1 MSSLSFPTRSNT
13 QTLMTTWCVYSLSVI
28 LKVDSSMC
36 KCARMQIPMGSEPS
50 WGLSHAKG
58 ILNMLPQ
65 HVIAAPPTCSVWIA
79 CFTPPHPLPGPLSM
93 RNLNKPVPFTS
104 NSIHHLLFITSNQ
117 QRGKVTHFYPLFLL
131 IRNLPLDRWTLLT
144 LLMWLIFHVWY
155 MLILP
160 GDCTV
165 KLSWII

>member
-1 MSSLSFPTRSNT
+1 MSRLSFPTRSNT
-13 QTLMTTWCVYSLSVI
+13 QTLMTAWCVYSLSVL

-36 KCARMQIPMGSEPS
+36 KCARMQIPMRSEPS
-50 WGLSHAKG
+50 WGLSHAKS

-79 CFTPPHPLPGPLSM
+79 CFTPPLPGPLSM

-117 QRGKVTHFYPLFLL
+117 QRGKVTRFYPLFLL
-131 IRNLPLDRWTLLT
+131 NQESASGQVNPVDIVDVAYFSSLVYAHTSW
-144 LLMWLIFHVWY
+144 WLH
-155 MLILP
+155 
-160 GDCTV
+160 C
-165 KLSWII
+165 

>member
-1 MSSLSFPTRSNT
+1 M
-13 QTLMTTWCVYSLSVI
+13 CLSVH

-36 KCARMQIPMGSEPS
+36 KCSRMQLPMRSESS
-50 WGLSHAKG
+50 WRLSHAKG
-58 ILNMLPQ
+58 ILTMLPQ
-65 HVIAAPPTCSVWIA
+65 HVIATASTCSAWIA
-79 CFTPPHPLPGPLSM
+79 CYAPPLPCLPSG

-104 NSIHHLLFITSNQ
+104 SSIHHFLFITSNQ
-117 QRGKVTHFYPLFLL
+117 QCGKVTRFFPLFLL

-144 LLMWLIFHVWY
+144 LLMWLIFRVWY

-165 KLSWII
+165 KLSWLI